1 MTYEL
6 LWQPDADRAM
16 TTLESSPNRAH
27 TVTALQRTLGRLE
40 LDPFNPKMGT
50 RQFQT
55 PEYGQIRAT
64 PTGLDTWYVL
74 WLPGRSDRIIEIVHI
89 VELRL

>member
-1 MTYEL
+1 MT
-6 LWQPDADRAM
+6 A
-16 TTLESSPNRAH
+16 LESNPTRADS
-27 TVTALQRTLGRLE
+27 VASVLRVLGRLE
-40 LDPFNPKMGT
+40 LDPYNPRIGT

-64 PTGLDTWYVL
+64 PTGYDTWYVL
-74 WLPGRSDRIIEIVHI
+74 WQVGPDEHSIEIVHI